1 MKQIRGL
8 LLHTGLIF
16 PHYIPILF
24 NHWMLLSKEIL
35 VIPKITS
42 QNAKNPSQ
50 LLKNIFACGG
60 VKALLCLA
68 FLLLSQTHH
77 LDTSFF
83 LKNRPIHFHINSTSV
98 RPVKQNQFVLTA
110 LKSTSHF
117 LPLSRSLQI
126 YQFPVK
132 KNSQISA
139 EW

>member
-16 PHYIPILF
+16 PRYIPILF

-68 FLLLSQTHH
+68 FLLQSQTHH

-98 RPVKQNQFVLTA
+98 IIPVKQNQLSFSCI
-110 LKSTSHF
+110 KIKKP
-117 LPLSRSLQI
+117 LPAPVHCVFQIRFKFRS
-126 YQFPVK
+126 QF
-132 KNSQISA
+132 
-139 EW
+139 